1 MKAFIISAILF
12 ALLIATVIGNA
23 FYVKKV
29 SEHVISE
36 TEKLKNK
43 NYSSD
48 IICDLEK
55 YWNRHRGFVGLSVG
69 HQELDHISQSI
80 ISLRSSCESKN
91 LSDAKLYLSIL
102 QDAVEEMGRHEE
114 ISFENLF

>member
-12 ALLIATVIGNA
+12 ALLISAVIGNA

-36 TEKLKNK
+36 TEILKEQD
-43 NYSSD
+43 YSLE
-48 IICDLEK
+48 IISDLEK
-55 YWNRHRGFVGLSVG
+55 YWKRHRSFVGLSVG

-80 ISLRSSCESKN
+80 ISLRESCGSGN
-91 LSDAKLYLSIL
+91 VSDASLYLSIL

-114 ISFENLF
+114 MSFDNLF

>member
-36 TEKLKNK
+36 TEALKK
-43 NYSSD
+43 QDYSIE
-48 IICDLEK
+48 IISDLEK
-55 YWNRHRGFVGLSVG
+55 YWKYHRGFVGLSVG

-80 ISLRSSCESKN
+80 ISLKSSCESEN
-91 LSDAKLYLSIL
+91 ISDARLYLAIL
-102 QDAVEEMGRHEE
+102 QDAVDEMGRHEE